1 MISLLLAALQVLFFI
16 VLARIIV
23 SWLPP
28 GGEFLESARRLL
40 TVATEWLLGPLRRA
54 IPPLRLGGAALDLSP
69 LIVLIGIQVLMAVL
83 ATGL

>member
-1 MISLLLAALQVLFFI
+1 MGLLLLALNILFFL

-28 GGEFLESARRLL
+28 GGEFLESVRRFLIL
-40 TVATEWLLGPLRRA
+40 STEWLLGPLRRV

-69 LIVLIGIQVLMAVL
+69 LIVIIGIQILSGLLVSL
-83 ATGL
+83 A

>member
-1 MISLLLAALQVLFFI
+1 MALVLLALNILVFL

-28 GGEFLESARRLL
+28 GGEFLESVRGFLVL
-40 TVATEWLLGPLRRA
+40 ATEWLLGPIRRA

-69 LIVLIGIQVLMAVL
+69 LVVIIGIQILSVLLVR
-83 ATGL
+83 